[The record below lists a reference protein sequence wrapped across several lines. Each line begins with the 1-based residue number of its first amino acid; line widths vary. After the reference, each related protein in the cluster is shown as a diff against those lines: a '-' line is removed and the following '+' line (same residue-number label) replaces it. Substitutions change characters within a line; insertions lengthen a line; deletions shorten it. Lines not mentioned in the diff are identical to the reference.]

1 MARLLHFLRC
11 GTFVLGVASSI
22 DANNM
27 TDSSKIA
34 ADEEM
39 RARDVSGNSDSV
51 TPAQASPGSSKLQLP
66 TTKQHGSSVAKSA
79 NQSPTDSAP
88 NSGFLPITDQP
99 TSISKKPAIA
109 QANNTASLGTLVR
122 TLVGTEVQHF
132 HIDEF
137 VGGGGMGAVF
147 RGKDTS
153 LGRVVAIKVLS
164 RESIDEE
171 MVKRFHHE
179 ARSAAKLDHPSIPSV
194 YFVGEHDGWHF
205 IVFEFIEGE
214 NIRDIVVKQGPLSI
228 PDTVVF
234 LADIAEALQHADSRD
249 VVHRDV
255 KPSNVLVTHDGH
267 AKLVD
272 MGLAR
277 TDQMQSATGDLTA
290 TGVTL
295 GTFDYIS
302 PEQARDPREAD
313 TRSDIYS
320 LGCTLYF
327 MLTGRPPFPD
337 GTMLQK
343 LLSHTS
349 EAPPDPIEFRD
360 DVPPRLNDMLARMLA
375 KNPDHRHQ
383 DASDLLGDIVFLAE
397 EENIK
402 LNDRNSGLVIERR
415 VVQDTGFVRHIPW
428 LVPLIVLVGTA
439 IALQAFQGVQSP
451 PPTFKRPNEV
461 VEEVAPETTPI
472 TTAESDLD
480 EDNLFRT
487 DQ

>member
-1 MARLLHFLRC
+1 
-11 GTFVLGVASSI
+11 
-22 DANNM
+22 M

-34 ADEEM
+34 ADEESS
-39 RARDVSGNSDSV
+39 RTGSHSGRSDSAV
-51 TPAQASPGSSKLQLP
+51 PTDAGSHGSSKLNLP
-66 TTKQHGSSVAKSA
+66 TTKQRGSSFTRRA
-79 NQSPTDSAP
+79 NQSPADPTPVA
-88 NSGFLPITDQP
+88 GFLSISDQP
-99 TSISKKPAIA
+99 TSISKKPAID
-109 QANNTASLGTLVR
+109 QANKSASLVR
-122 TLVGTEVQHF
+122 TLSGTDLQHF
-132 HIDEF
+132 HVDEF

-147 RGKDTS
+147 RGKDTT

-164 RESIDEE
+164 RESVDDE
-171 MVKRFHHE
+171 MVRRFHHE

-194 YFVGEHDGWHF
+194 YFVGEHEGWHF
-205 IVFEFIEGE
+205 IVFEFIEGD
-214 NIRDIVVKQGPLSI
+214 NIRDIVATQGPLSI
-228 PDTVVF
+228 ADAVVF
-234 LADIAEALQHADSRD
+234 LADIAEALQHASSRD

-255 KPSNVLVTHDGH
+255 KPSNVLVTRDGH

-397 EENIK
+397 EQNIK
-402 LNDRNSGLVIERR
+402 LNDRNSSVVIERT
-415 VVQDTGFVRHIPW
+415 VVQDTGLMRHVPW
-428 LVPLIVLVGTA
+428 LIPLLVLVATA
-439 IALQAFQGVQSP
+439 IGLQAFQGVPSQ
-451 PPTFKRPNEV
+451 PPTIQKPTEAIT
-461 VEEVAPETTPI
+461 EADLETTQQTTPPDEEIERPI
-472 TTAESDLD
+472 IEQIFDDPSTESGS
-480 EDNLFRT
+480 EAPRVMFRT
-487 DQ
+487 NP

>member
-1 MARLLHFLRC
+1 
-11 GTFVLGVASSI
+11 
-22 DANNM
+22 M

-34 ADEEM
+34 AD
-39 RARDVSGNSDSV
+39 RGSAQSDSGAAP
-51 TPAQASPGSSKLQLP
+51 THGSSKLNLP
-66 TTKQHGSSVAKSA
+66 TTKQSGSSFASTE
-79 NQSPTDSAP
+79 NQSPVKQSRA
-88 NSGFLPITDQP
+88 SGFLPISDQP
-99 TSISKKPAIA
+99 TSISKKPAID
-109 QANNTASLGTLVR
+109 QANKSASLDTLIR
-122 TLVGTEVQHF
+122 SLVGTELQHF
-132 HIDEF
+132 HVDEF

-153 LGRVVAIKVLS
+153 LGRIVAIKVLS
-164 RESIDEE
+164 RESIDDE
-171 MVKRFHHE
+171 MVRRFHHE

-214 NIRDIVVKQGPLSI
+214 NIRDMVVKQGPLSI
-228 PDTVVF
+228 SDTVVF

-255 KPSNVLVTHDGH
+255 KPSNVLVTNDSR
-267 AKLVD
+267 ARLVD

-302 PEQARDPREAD
+302 PEQARDPRDAD

-402 LNDRNSGLVIERR
+402 LNDRNASVIIERR
-415 VVQDTGFVRHIPW
+415 VVQETGLLRHVPW
-428 LVPLIVLVGTA
+428 LVPLLVLVGTA
-439 IALQAFQGVQSP
+439 IGLQYFQGVPSP
-451 PPTFKRPNEV
+451 PPTIRQPEEPVEVGDSLATPEPTPEIERPIMETIF
-461 VEEVAPETTPI
+461 EDSETTE
-472 TTAESDLD
+472 TDLD
-480 EDNLFRT
+480 SGNVFGSDR
-487 DQ
+487 